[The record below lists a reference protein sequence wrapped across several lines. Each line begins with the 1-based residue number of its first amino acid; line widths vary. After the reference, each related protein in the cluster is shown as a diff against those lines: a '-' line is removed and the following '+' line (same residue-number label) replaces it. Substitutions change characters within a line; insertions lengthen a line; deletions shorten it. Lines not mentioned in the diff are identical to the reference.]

1 MCEPGILS
9 CSVASTHLQGGR
21 GGFQVPGAKALKVG
35 SELAPFPLLC
45 SLTHWHLYPRGQQSS
60 SRRGQNQCLVQ
71 ARAHAGPLLA
81 HTSQSFGPLPVCY
94 LHECQQGWSS
104 PHLDAM
110 LGFTQFCPSKLHTL
124 LGIGR
129 PCPGGNLFH
138 RAKMVGVG
146 TWLKLKYALGWS

>member
-60 SRRGQNQCLVQ
+60 SRRGQNRCLVQ
-71 ARAHAGPLLA
+71 ARAHAGPPW
-81 HTSQSFGPLPVCY
+81 HTPVKVLDHCQSATSMSASKDGPLPIWMPCCV
-94 LHECQQGWSS
+94 LPSS
-104 PHLDAM
+104 VP
-110 LGFTQFCPSKLHTL
+110 QNCTL
-124 LGIGR
+124 SLASVDLALVGI
-129 PCPGGNLFH
+129 CSTEQ
-138 RAKMVGVG
+138 K
-146 TWLKLKYALGWS
+146 WLM